1 MSNRSILFPDPLEQI
16 KPEMGYFQR
25 KVSYDYEDYE
35 NEKAQENFFQK
46 SSIYNPVKVKN
57 FEEWNKL
64 KNYTNYLM
72 NPSDCYDMYGGI
84 MPSNQNR
91 KMSTNSSDSS
101 NVVDTLF

>member
-16 KPEMGYFQR
+16 KPEMGYFPR

-35 NEKAQENFFQK
+35 NEKVQENFFQK

>member
-16 KPEMGYFQR
+16 KPEINFFPR

-35 NEKAQENFFQK
+35 NEKVQGNLFQK
-46 SSIYNPVKVKN
+46 SSIYSPAQVKN

-64 KNYTNYLM
+64 KNYKNYLM
-72 NPSDCYDMYGGI
+72 NPTDYYDMYGGI
-84 MPSNQNR
+84 MSNNQNR